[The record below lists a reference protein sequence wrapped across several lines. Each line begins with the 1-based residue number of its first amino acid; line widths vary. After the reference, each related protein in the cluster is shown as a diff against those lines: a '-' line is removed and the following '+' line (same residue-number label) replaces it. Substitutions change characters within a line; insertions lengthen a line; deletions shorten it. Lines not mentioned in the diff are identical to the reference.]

1 MARKRYFPSGF
12 GLYQASTWGL
22 ALLPVLSLGFQAPYP
37 EQHQVSPSVNGDLTE
52 FFQLYKPPLAPLSNT
67 ASPHDDF
74 SGEAC
79 SSTILQHEFINSYGK
94 PAVAQYSPPPQSCE
108 WNTVYFHL
116 YTTSKGRQ
124 YDRLAFLF
132 FNDTELWRTSTA
144 EPIPN
149 GISFQYTK
157 DVTPFSTLLR
167 ESGAIIFDMGNMVTD
182 ILTGTFAV
190 TLTAHYFKLDLPPQQ
205 KVADVVVPISRM
217 QGSNGQPSHFVLP
230 NDVAKTSVSIPKNV
244 KAAKLS
250 IIASGNAEEEFWYT
264 NVPDELTNSFP
275 DNTLLGHSPYREVQ
289 VYVDGIMVD
298 AIVPVPT
305 IYTGGINPGLW
316 KPIVCPHAYDL
327 WEADVDITLFV
338 AGKTSAVIE
347 FRVEGLT
354 NAGGRPEI
362 GGGIGQNWYVS
373 GRTFF
378 WTDPEAPKIDPS
390 EYSVEV
396 FAAVGVDW
404 ETDGSGNDQLV
415 NYRTSV
421 NRRTVISRDFPD
433 GRLWWERFQKYEV
446 EGTLSASGN
455 NQTLQANT
463 HVFENFQIVKDKE
476 APMSSR
482 TIQENGLTGL
492 RMLGFFLHMDQAFVP
507 YSDKSFFLY
516 GKIKSRYLNHGPE
529 STLLTDRST
538 FSLNNLPNKGIG
550 VNESSDR
557 RFLDDE
563 ASYFSAATG
572 SNKTSWINGASNQDY
587 SYEIGDGSFTTERTV
602 KKYDRQMRSEY
613 ARVTS
618 DIQSING
625 VPVKQS
631 TPDSIDCN
639 NRELREVEVRKEELI
654 CPRLPHG
661 RGKTICPVENSIL
674 ILEALNEIP

>member
-1 MARKRYFPSGF
+1 MVHTRYFLGHF

-22 ALLPVLSLGFQAPYP
+22 ALLPILSLGFQAPYP
-37 EQHQVSPSVNGDLTE
+37 EQHQVSPSVDGDLTE
-52 FFQLYKPPLAPLSNT
+52 FFQLYKPPLVPLSDT
-67 ASPHDDF
+67 SSPHDDF

-94 PAVAQYSPPPQSCE
+94 PAVAQYSPPPPSCE

-132 FNDTELWRTSTA
+132 FDDTELWRTSTA

-167 ESGAIIFDMGNMVTD
+167 GNGTIIFDMGNMVTD

-190 TLTAHYFKLDLPPQQ
+190 TLTAHYFKLDLSPQQ

-230 NDVAKTSVSIPKNV
+230 NDVAGRSFSVPKNV
-244 KAAKLS
+244 KTAKLS

-264 NVPDELTNSFP
+264 NVPDGLVNSFP
-275 DNTLLGHSPYREVQ
+275 NNTLLGHSPYREVQ
-289 VYVDGIMVD
+289 VYVDRIMVD

-316 KPIVCPHAYDL
+316 KPVVCPHAYDL
-327 WEADVDITLFV
+327 WEAEIDITLFV
-338 AGKTSAVIE
+338 AGKANAVIE

-354 NAGGRPEI
+354 SAGGRPEI

-373 GRTFF
+373 GTTFF
-378 WTDPEAPKIDPS
+378 WTDPEAPKINPS

-404 ETDGSGNDQLV
+404 AADGDGDDQLV

-421 NRRTVISRDFPD
+421 HRRTVISRDFLD
-433 GRLWWERFQKYEV
+433 GRLWWERSQRYEV
-446 EGTLSASGN
+446 KGILSASGN

-463 HVFENFQIVKDKE
+463 QAFESFQTQKEKKDSPSPRNIE
-476 APMSSR
+476 G
-482 TIQENGLTGL
+482 NGWTPL
-492 RMLGFFLHMDQAFVP
+492 RKLEFSLRMDQAFVP
-507 YSDKSFFLY
+507 YPDKSFFLH
-516 GKIKSRYLNHGPE
+516 GRVNSGYLNYGPE

-538 FSLNNLPNKGIG
+538 FFLNEFPRKELG
-550 VNESSDR
+550 VNEYTDR

-572 SNKTSWINGASNQDY
+572 SNKTSWINGASNQGY

-602 KKYDRQMRSEY
+602 KKYSREMRSVY

-625 VPVKQS
+625 IPVKQS
-631 TPDSIDCN
+631 IPDQVSSN
-639 NRELREVEVRKEELI
+639 NRGLFAVEVEEEELI
-654 CPRLPHG
+654 CARLPHR
-661 RGKTICPVENSIL
+661 RGKSIFPAENSGL
-674 ILEALNEIP
+674 V

>member
-1 MARKRYFPSGF
+1 MVKLAHRQHFSGGF
-12 GLYQASTWGL
+12 GLCQVSAWGL
-22 ALLPVLSLGFQAPYP
+22 ALLPILSLGFQAPYP
-37 EQHQVSPSVNGDLTE
+37 EQHQVSPSVDGDLTE

-74 SGEAC
+74 TGEAC
-79 SSTILQHEFINSYGK
+79 SSLILQHEFINSYGK
-94 PAVAQYSPPPQSCE
+94 PGVAQYSPPPPSCE

-132 FNDTELWRTSTA
+132 FDSTELWRTSTA

-157 DVTPFSTLLR
+157 DVTAFTSLLR
-167 ESGAIIFDMGNMVTD
+167 GNGTIIFDMGNMVTD
-182 ILTGTFAV
+182 VLTGTFSV

-205 KVADVVVPISRM
+205 KEADVIVPLSRM

-230 NDVAKTSVSIPKNV
+230 NDNAKTSISIPENV
-244 KAAKLS
+244 KTAKLS

-264 NVPDELTNSFP
+264 NVPNELVNSFP

-289 VYVDGIMVD
+289 VYVDGVMVD

-327 WEADVDITLFV
+327 WEADIDITLFV

-347 FRVEGLT
+347 FKVEGLT
-354 NAGGRPEI
+354 SAGGRPEI
-362 GGGIGQNWYVS
+362 GGGIGQDWYVS

-396 FAAVGVDW
+396 SATISVGW
-404 ETDGSGNDQLV
+404 EIDGAGDDQLV
-415 NYRTSV
+415 NYQTSV
-421 NRRTVISRDFPD
+421 HRRTVISRDAPG
-433 GRLWWERFQKYEV
+433 GRVWWERFQKYEV
-446 EGTLSASGN
+446 DGTLSASGN

-463 HVFENFQIVKDKE
+463 HAIENFQIQKGTNVPLD
-476 APMSSR
+476 PR
-482 TIQENGLTGL
+482 TAQGDGWTAL
-492 RMLGFFLHMDQAFVP
+492 RKLGFFLHMDQAFVP

-516 GKIKSRYLNHGPE
+516 GKVNSKYLNHGPE
-529 STLLTDRST
+529 SALLTDRSA
-538 FSLNNLPNKGIG
+538 FSPNSFSKMELGLNDY
-550 VNESSDR
+550 SDR

-563 ASYFSAATG
+563 ASYFSAAIG
-572 SNKTSWINGASNQDY
+572 SNKTSWISAASNQGYD
-587 SYEIGDGSFTTERTV
+587 YEINDGSFTTGRTV
-602 KKYDRQMRSEY
+602 KKYHRQMRSVY

-625 VPVKQS
+625 IPINPS
-631 TPDSIDCN
+631 TPKNMDYS
-639 NRELREVEVRKEELI
+639 NRKLQEMDTKGKLV

-661 RGKTICPVENSIL
+661 KGKTVCPAEDSDPVL
-674 ILEALNEIP
+674 DL

>member
-1 MARKRYFPSGF
+1 MAYKRYFPGGF
-12 GLYQASTWGL
+12 GLHQASTWGL
-22 ALLPVLSLGFQAPYP
+22 ALLPILSLALQSPYP
-37 EQHQVSPSVNGDLTE
+37 DQHQVSPSVDGDLTE
-52 FFQLYKPPLAPLSNT
+52 FFQLYKPPLVPLSST
-67 ASPHDDF
+67 SSPHDDF

-79 SSTILQHEFINSYGK
+79 SSSILQHEFINSYGQ
-94 PAVAQYSPPPQSCE
+94 PAVAQYSPPPPSCE

-132 FNDTELWRTSTA
+132 FDDTELWRTSTA

-157 DVTPFSTLLR
+157 DVTPFSSLLR
-167 ESGAIIFDMGNMVTD
+167 GNGTIIFDMGNMVTD

-217 QGSNGQPSHFVLP
+217 QGSSGQPSHFVLP
-230 NDVAKTSVSIPKNV
+230 NDVAKTSVSVPKNV
-244 KAAKLS
+244 KTAKLS

-264 NVPDELTNSFP
+264 NVPDELVNSFP

-298 AIVPVPT
+298 VIVPVPT

-327 WEADVDITLFV
+327 WEAEIDITLFV
-338 AGKTSAVIE
+338 AGKTNAVIE

-354 NAGGRPEI
+354 SAGGRPEI

-390 EYSVEV
+390 EYSVEIY
-396 FAAVGVDW
+396 AAVGVDW
-404 ETDGSGNDQLV
+404 VIDGSGEDQLV

-421 NRRTVISRDFPD
+421 HRRTVISRDFPD
-433 GRLWWERFQKYEV
+433 GRLWWERFQRYEV
-446 EGTLSASGN
+446 KGILSASGN
-455 NQTLQANT
+455 NQTVQADT
-463 HVFENFQIVKDKE
+463 QAFESFEINKDKE
-476 APMSSR
+476 ASPSPR
-482 TIQENGLTGL
+482 TMGENGWTSLQKL
-492 RMLGFFLHMDQAFVP
+492 EFSLYMDQAFVSYP
-507 YSDKSFFLY
+507 DKSFFLY
-516 GKIKSRYLNHGPE
+516 GKVHSRYLNHGPE

-538 FSLNNLPNKGIG
+538 FSLYEFPKKELG
-550 VNESSDR
+550 VNDYSDR

-572 SNKTSWINGASNQDY
+572 SNKTSWINGASNQGY
-587 SYEIGDGSFTTERTV
+587 GYEIGDGSFTTERTV
-602 KKYDRQMRSEY
+602 KKYDRQMRSVY
-613 ARVTS
+613 ARVTG
-618 DIQSING
+618 DIESING
-625 VPVKQS
+625 ISVKQFV
-631 TPDSIDCN
+631 PDQTDSKN
-639 NRELREVEVRKEELI
+639 KEFLTVEVKEEELI

-661 RGKTICPVENSIL
+661 RGKTICPAENFG
-674 ILEALNEIP
+674 PV